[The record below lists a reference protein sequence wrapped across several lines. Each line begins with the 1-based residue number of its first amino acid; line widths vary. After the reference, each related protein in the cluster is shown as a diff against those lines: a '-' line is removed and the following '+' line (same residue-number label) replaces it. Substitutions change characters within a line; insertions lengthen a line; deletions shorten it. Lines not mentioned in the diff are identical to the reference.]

1 MSDNEDLYS
10 DDGIEPNK
18 PTAESEPETED
29 HGEDMGEQTALLP
42 KSILAGKDFKVGDEV
57 VLKITGMHEGEVEVE
72 YAPEKPKAS
81 SSMSESDSEMA
92 SNYE

>member
-1 MSDNEDLYS
+1 MAEHDDLYA

-18 PTAESEPETED
+18 PTADAEPED
-29 HGEDMGEQTALLP
+29 RGEDMGEQTALLP

-72 YAPEKPKAS
+72 YAPEKEKAPS
-81 SSMSESDSEMA
+81 APESQGDSEMA
-92 SNYE
+92 SMYE